1 MAGDEPKRRDRQQ
14 RRRLEIV
21 EHVVL
26 QLVDDR
32 AEHVRREVAEV
43 DRVAVRR
50 RTLDPRDADGSG
62 GAADVLHDHRWP
74 SVARMRSAK
83 MRPSVSVGP
92 PGGYGTIMVIGR
104 EG

>member
-1 MAGDEPKRRDRQQ
+1 MVP
-14 RRRLEIV
+14 
-21 EHVVL
+21 
-26 QLVDDR
+26 
-32 AEHVRREVAEV
+32 
-43 DRVAVRR
+43 
-50 RTLDPRDADGSG
+50 
-62 GAADVLHDHRWP
+62 AAPPTFSTITGWP

>member
-50 RTLDPRDADGSG
+50 RPHDPRDADGAG
-62 GAADVLHDHRWP
+62 GAADVLHDHRL
-74 SVARMRSAK
+74 A
-83 MRPSVSVGP
+83 
-92 PGGYGTIMVIGR
+92 
-104 EG
+104 